1 MEFELSEIPV
11 EAVVKPKRKYVK
23 KNNGIDPLTKDQFE
37 KAKDIFKRKLQMMCT
52 MSSYR
57 SDGNANRYVEAYID
71 NVINFLRGDFKM
83 KSNVKNL
90 HDSAHYA
97 SYRINIFD
105 YNLDLTRGYHVANV
119 SFKMEELHMNC
130 SSIGIHHFDGNFA
143 PNAGM
148 YGNQEAIFNSSDK
161 FKLFLVEMEELA
173 RIFGYSNILYTVSNE
188 SNKDFKSYVEATAT
202 KIDSFTNKRSQ
213 RVINYY
219 SKRI

>member
-1 MEFELSEIPV
+1 MEFDLV
-11 EAVVKPKRKYVK
+11 ESSQVVKPKRKYVK
-23 KNNGIDPLTKDQFE
+23 KSNGIDPLTKDQFE
-37 KAKDIFKRKLQMMCT
+37 KAKDIFRRKLQMMCT

-71 NVINFLRGDFKM
+71 NVVNFLRGDFKM

-90 HDSAHYA
+90 HDSAHYV

-105 YNLDLTRGYHVANV
+105 YNLDLTRGYHAANV

-130 SSIGIHHFDGNFA
+130 SSIGIHHFDSNFS
-143 PNAGM
+143 PNAGI
-148 YGNQEAIFNSSDK
+148 YGNQEAIFDSGNK
-161 FKLFLVEMEELA
+161 FKLFLAEMEELA
-173 RIFGYSNILYTVSNE
+173 RIFGYSNILYTISNE
-188 SNKDFKSYVEATAT
+188 SNKDFKSYVETTAT